1 MEKIYELILDTDHNV
16 KPYVLTFGSLLFYYI
31 DRRTCSFNFDKF
43 RRIAKEYALYSEK
56 NICETFRW
64 LEEHEFICY
73 SKSCNSY
80 FVSYMMQDI
89 LNFCSYEK
97 NNII

>member
-1 MEKIYELILDTDHNV
+1 MEKIYELILDVDHNV
-16 KPYVLTFGSLLFYYI
+16 EPYVLTFGSLLFDYI
-31 DRRTCSFNFDKF
+31 DKRIWSFNFDKF

-64 LEEHEFICY
+64 LEEHEFIYY

-80 FVSYMMQDI
+80 FISNKI
-89 LNFCSYEK
+89 K
-97 NNII
+97 RIIND